1 MSTVTQVNE
10 QTFSFEKDVV
20 TLTNEEK
27 ELIVAYAT
35 KYEEPLTHMCHR
47 DASYMNPLSEKLY
60 TMGLLKRR
68 EMEEEDCGPLN
79 CKYMYAFTAVGV
91 LVAKKILNIET

>member
-1 MSTVTQVNE
+1 MTTAKKTKVE
-10 QTFSFEKDVV
+10 V

-27 ELIVAYAT
+27 DLIVAYAT
-35 KYEEPLTHMCHR
+35 SYEEPLTHMCHR
-47 DASYMNPLSEKLY
+47 DASFMNPLSEKLY

-79 CKYMYAFTAVGV
+79 CKYMYCLTGAGV
-91 LVAKKILNIET
+91 MVAKEILGLET